1 MTTLLNVVH
10 RFLRQDDGQDLLE
23 YAMLIALISIFAM
36 GAVSTVGETINGVF
50 WEAISAATDNL

>member
-1 MTTLLNVVH
+1 MTTLLNVL
-10 RFLRQDDGQDLLE
+10 RSFLRQDNGQDLLE

-36 GAVSTVGETINGVF
+36 GAVSTVGDTINGVF

>member
-1 MTTLLNVVH
+1 MTTLLNEL
-10 RFLRQDDGQDLLE
+10 RRLFRQDDGQDLLE

-36 GAVSTVGETINGVF
+36 GAVSTVGDTINGVF

>member
-1 MTTLLNVVH
+1 MTTLLNVL
-10 RFLRQDDGQDLLE
+10 RSLLRQDDGQDLLE

>member
-1 MTTLLNVVH
+1 MTTLLNVL
-10 RFLRQDDGQDLLE
+10 RSLLRQDDGQDLLE

-36 GAVSTVGETINGVF
+36 GAVSTVGDTINGVF